1 MKGSKINFENKNFV
15 CNFEQKIAIIIY
27 IVAEIV
33 KKIEESQ
40 DVELLSRLHKE
51 ILQLQKVNS
60 FLQQENNDRRKE
72 IVAVS

>member
-1 MKGSKINFENKNFV
+1 MQRSKINFENKNFV

-40 DVELLSRLHKE
+40 DVQALSLEGNTLGVEAAKA
-51 ILQLQKVNS
+51 IAQALSK
-60 FLQQENNDRRKE
+60 RKE
-72 IVAVS
+72 FEV